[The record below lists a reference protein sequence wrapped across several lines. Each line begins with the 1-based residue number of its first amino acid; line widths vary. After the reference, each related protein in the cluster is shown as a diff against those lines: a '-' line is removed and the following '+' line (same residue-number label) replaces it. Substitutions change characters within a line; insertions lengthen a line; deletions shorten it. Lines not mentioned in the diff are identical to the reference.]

1 MKKFIIEEQ
10 VPAIVTYTY
19 EIIAEDEETAMEMIM
34 NGKTYSVDSTTE
46 TIYEDSVK
54 LEFIRQVIEEE
65 DV

>member
-34 NGKTYSVDSTTE
+34 NGKTYSIDSTTE

-65 DV
+65 DI

>member
-34 NGKTYSVDSTTE
+34 NGKTYSIDSTTE

-54 LEFIRQVIEEE
+54 LEFLRQVIEEE
-65 DV
+65 DI

>member
-1 MKKFIIEEQ
+1 MKKFIIDEQ

-34 NGKTYSVDSTTE
+34 NGKTYSIDSTTE

-65 DV
+65 DI

>member
-65 DV
+65 DI

>member
-54 LEFIRQVIEEE
+54 LEFTRKVIEEE

>member
-34 NGKTYSVDSTTE
+34 NGKTYSIDSTTE

-65 DV
+65 DM

>member
-46 TIYEDSVK
+46 TIYEDSVRI
-54 LEFIRQVIEEE
+54 EFIRKVIEEE